1 MVRVRVSVR
10 RRRAATEN
18 LILVVGPFSF
28 RGEPG
33 RDISIFLLLVVLSLT
48 SQVSGL

>member
-1 MVRVRVSVR
+1 MVVRVRVSVR

-33 RDISIFLLLVVLSLT
+33 RDVPSCCWLFCL
-48 SQVSGL
+48 